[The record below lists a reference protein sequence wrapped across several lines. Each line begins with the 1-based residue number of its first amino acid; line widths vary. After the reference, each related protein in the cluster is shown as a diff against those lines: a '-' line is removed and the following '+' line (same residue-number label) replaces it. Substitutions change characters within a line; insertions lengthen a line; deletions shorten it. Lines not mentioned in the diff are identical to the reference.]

1 MERLRAGHLFRS
13 LWETFWLLSQT
24 MATMTTILG
33 TSQATTSPKPMSFR
47 YLRTTSV
54 LSTRLIT
61 TLFNSSKDWLQTL
74 LKQRKANLTQL
85 TCFTALKTKIFT
97 RQQALTTTILQQLR
111 SRLRLKTKRT
121 LLRKSTFYSLQV
133 WNPSYRKT
141 RAQLSLIA
149 NKLLIKHA
157 STNIEQKSAPISR
170 SCLAFYLLD
179 SNSLR
184 T

>member
-13 LWETFWLLSQT
+13 LWETFWLSSQT
-24 MATMTTILG
+24 IATMTTILV

-54 LSTRLIT
+54 SSTRLIT
-61 TLFNSSKDWLQTL
+61 ILFNSSKGWPQTL
-74 LKQRKANLTQL
+74 QKQLKANLTQL

-97 RQQALTTTILQQLR
+97 RRQALTTTILQQLR

-121 LLRKSTFYSLQV
+121 LLRKSIFYSLQV

-141 RAQLSLIA
+141 RAQLSLTA
-149 NKLLIKHA
+149 KKLLLKHA
-157 STNIEQKSAPISR
+157 STNIEQKSAP
-170 SCLAFYLLD
+170 
-179 SNSLR
+179 